1 MFHTHFNRTGNDKN
15 EGDEDNHEICCI
27 KQTTAIVQRTPYYAA
42 LVGVHSGVTP
52 STVYSIMNSKGED
65 VSIIT
70 VKRLCDGLNITLKEF
85 FNDSDFQ

>member
-1 MFHTHFNRTGNDKN
+1 M
-15 EGDEDNHEICCI
+15 I
-27 KQTTAIVQRTPYYAA
+27 KMRVMKITIKSAVSHRLQQLCKERHITLHWLA
-42 LVGVHSGVTP
+42 VHSGVTP
-52 STVYSIMNSKGED
+52 STVYSIINGKDGD

>member
-1 MFHTHFNRTGNDKN
+1 MIKMRVMKITMKSAISNRLQQLCKERNITL
-15 EGDEDNHEICCI
+15 HWL
-27 KQTTAIVQRTPYYAA
+27 A
-42 LVGVHSGVTP
+42 VHSGVTP

>member
-1 MFHTHFNRTGNDKN
+1 MIKMRVMKITMKSAVSNRLQQLCKERHITL
-15 EGDEDNHEICCI
+15 HWL
-27 KQTTAIVQRTPYYAA
+27 A
-42 LVGVHSGVTP
+42 VHSGVTP

-70 VKRLCDGLNITLKEF
+70 VKRVCDGLNITLKEF